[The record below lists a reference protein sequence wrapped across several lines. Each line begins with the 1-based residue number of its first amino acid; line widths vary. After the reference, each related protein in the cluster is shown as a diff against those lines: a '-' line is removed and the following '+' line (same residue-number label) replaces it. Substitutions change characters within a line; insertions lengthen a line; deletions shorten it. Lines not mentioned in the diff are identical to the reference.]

1 VERGYQRIDRGSVVV
16 DPTVDIGGVE
26 VAEDF
31 KGRGRIGLLWMALL
45 ELLQFPDLLLDL
57 GGDRLFPFG
66 LGLRKGGS
74 IGLELFSDGRHG
86 TQPWEGTR
94 IGSVNVT
101 LTRCGIRLWTRG
113 KQR

>member
-1 VERGYQRIDRGSVVV
+1 MERGYQRIDRGSVVV

-57 GGDRLFPFG
+57 AGDRLLTFRLG
-66 LGLRKGGS
+66 LGEGRA
-74 IGLELFSDGRHG
+74 IGLELVSDGG
-86 TQPWEGTR
+86 CSTR
-94 IGSVNVT
+94 PQ
-101 LTRCGIRLWTRG
+101 RG
-113 KQR
+113 PELAR